1 MRRGRGQPLRPRRP
15 DDHPHRSGPDRI
27 PRENAGSAGG
37 PIKSPAED
45 RIRVPTCEERALM
58 SERARRHDE
67 IRGASVLLTGWSE
80 GREDEVAEALDTI
93 STEPIDLDRVEFP
106 IVALAKASLEKAEA
120 ARELEARLVVL
131 SAVSVDRVEPVL
143 PELEKLARDRTVA
156 VGGGAASEPGLEGTE
171 ALTLGADLFAEARR
185 LSATAA

>member
-1 MRRGRGQPLRPRRP
+1 
-15 DDHPHRSGPDRI
+15 
-27 PRENAGSAGG
+27 
-37 PIKSPAED
+37 
-45 RIRVPTCEERALM
+45 M

-120 ARELEARLVVL
+120 ARELLMA
-131 SAVSVDRVEPVL
+131 AGGSVALEDAWVTREEP
-143 PELEKLARDRTVA
+143 RTVA
-156 VGGGAASEPGLEGTE
+156 PRPTCPFCGSTKTQPYTHAGPAARASMKCTTCG
-171 ALTLGADLFAEARR
+171 RR
-185 LSATAA
+185 FRVPATPSVV